1 MMFKKIN
8 KQKKATNVNIKK
20 KKKKKKKTITLITA
34 LKIFTR
40 QVYITY
46 IFSIIKNDA
55 VRKHITGINKN
66 VVHANHNLGKLA

>member
-1 MMFKKIN
+1 M
-8 KQKKATNVNIKK
+8 